1 MSVRQKQ
8 GRCTL
13 HQRHAPGSAS
23 LEFAGATFALLLTLV
38 FILHAG
44 IVMVTMVTATNA
56 AREGARAA
64 VTLPPGDPV
73 AAATQASPGFA
84 RQIDVQGGSDSVKVT
99 VRLKT
104 PLVSPAIAG
113 WDWWLTSSATMRR
126 ER

>member
-1 MSVRQKQ
+1 MAKLQIWRY
-8 GRCTL
+8 
-13 HQRHAPGSAS
+13 QRGSAS
-23 LEFAGATFALLLTLV
+23 LEFAGATFVLLLTLV

-44 IVMVTMVTATNA
+44 LLMVTMVTATNA

-73 AAATQASPGFA
+73 AAARNASPGFA
-84 RQIDVQGGSDSVKVT
+84 RDINVQAGGDSVRVT

-104 PLVSPAIAG
+104 PMISNVIG
-113 WDWWLTSSATMRR
+113 GGDWWLTSSATMRR